1 MTITYG
7 LIGSEPY
14 DSRKALING
23 RVYSQFLVACYAR
36 YQPCH
41 LDSLRCEVRA
51 KAKLIPSPWLVFML
65 NRNYEENNIC

>member
-36 YQPCH
+36 
-41 LDSLRCEVRA
+41 LSALSFGFA
-51 KAKLIPSPWLVFML
+51 SM
-65 NRNYEENNIC
+65 